1 MRTEEL
7 RKRLGI
13 VSVSSM
19 VSRGRLRWFGRIE
32 RKNVDDWVSACRKLV
47 VTGEKGMGRGRQTWK
62 ECVADD
68 MRKLKLKQ
76 EDAQDRALWRNGNL
90 GNRPTR
96 ASSDKRTLK
105 R

>member
-1 MRTEEL
+1 M
-7 RKRLGI
+7 
-13 VSVSSM
+13 
-19 VSRGRLRWFGRIE
+19 
-32 RKNVDDWVSACRKLV
+32 SACIT
-47 VTGEKGMGRGRQTWK
+47 VTGERGRGRKTWE

-76 EDAQDRALWRNGNL
+76 NDAQDRALWRDVFL

-96 ASSDKRTLK
+96 ASADKRTLK